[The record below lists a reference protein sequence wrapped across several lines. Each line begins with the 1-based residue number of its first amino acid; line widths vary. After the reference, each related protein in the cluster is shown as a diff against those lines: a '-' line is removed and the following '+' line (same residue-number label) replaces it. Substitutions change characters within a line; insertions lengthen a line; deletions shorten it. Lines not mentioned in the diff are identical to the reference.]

1 MPYEVIMDADGCD
14 GHAVVKVG
22 SKIPID
28 GGCHS
33 THDEALD
40 QMAALYVSELDEMR
54 IADSNQVLIVD
65 IDDTLL
71 QNGVQPIQ
79 KVIDY
84 VNNDHA
90 EYLVVIVTGRFESDR
105 EATVAALSNAGVQ
118 YDRLVMN
125 QDKTVDASE
134 YKKDVAEALIAD
146 GKTIDKAIDNDSAAR
161 EAYSQLGIEVIDPS
175 KLDMKDENNYR
186 HEDMVSAIDEAIN
199 LLMAAKMAYESD
211 EKDEPMDRNKMQ
223 DDEEYRA
230 VNLVAPAFMRAS
242 AKRGLVLHGEG
253 ESGDGLVPAT
263 VADARRMSNG
273 EALSENKWR
282 KISPW
287 IARHIDD
294 LDAVQG
300 NEITAGLVAMLLW
313 GGGSSKASARRA
325 QAYAERI
332 VSQLENE
339 TRAPAPKKDQ
349 IKGSDENPEGSAQ
362 GKTGG
367 IVLNEATTT
376 ALQNKA
382 KEHNDKMKER
392 NRPDWTR
399 TTLGALKAVYRRG
412 AGAFSGSHRPGIGRA
427 QWAMARVN
435 AFLFLCR
442 TGKAS
447 NPNYVTD
454 NDLLN
459 PSHPKH
465 SSSGKDK

>member
-1 MPYEVIMDADGCD
+1 MPYEVIMNADGCD

-22 SKIPID
+22 STIPVD
-28 GGCHS
+28 GGCHA

-40 QMAALYVSELDEMR
+40 QMTALN
-54 IADSNQVLIVD
+54 IA
-65 IDDTLL
+65 T
-71 QNGVQPIQ
+71 
-79 KVIDY
+79 
-84 VNNDHA
+84 A
-90 EYLVVIVTGRFESDR
+90 
-105 EATVAALSNAGVQ
+105 
-118 YDRLVMN
+118 
-125 QDKTVDASE
+125 
-134 YKKDVAEALIAD
+134 
-146 GKTIDKAIDNDSAAR
+146 
-161 EAYSQLGIEVIDPS
+161 
-175 KLDMKDENNYR
+175 DENNYR

-199 LLMAAKMAYESD
+199 LLMAAKTAYESD
-211 EKDEPMDRNKMQ
+211 EKDEPMDMSEMKE
-223 DDEEYRA
+223 DEEYRA
-230 VNLVAPAFMRAS
+230 VNLVAPSFMRAS

-287 IARHIDD
+287 IARHIVD

-300 NEITAGLVAMLLW
+300 DEITAGLVAMLLW

-332 VSQLENE
+332 VNQLENE

-349 IKGSDENPEGSAQ
+349 IKGSGENPEGSAQ

-367 IVLNEATTT
+367 IVLNEATNT
-376 ALQNKA
+376 ALQNKV

-392 NRPDWTR
+392 NKPDWTR

-412 AGAFSGSHRPGIGRA
+412 AGAFSTSHRPGIGRA

-442 TGKAS
+442 TGAPS
-447 NPNYVTD
+447 NSKYVTD

-459 PSHPKH
+459 TSHPKY

>member
-1 MPYEVIMDADGCD
+1 MPYEVIMNAENCD

-22 SKIPID
+22 STIPVD
-28 GGCHS
+28 GGCHA
-33 THDEALD
+33 THEEALD
-40 QMAALYVSELDEMR
+40 QMTALNIATADERSERNE
-54 IADSNQVLIVD
+54 Q
-65 IDDTLL
+65 
-71 QNGVQPIQ
+71 
-79 KVIDY
+79 
-84 VNNDHA
+84 
-90 EYLVVIVTGRFESDR
+90 
-105 EATVAALSNAGVQ
+105 
-118 YDRLVMN
+118 MN
-125 QDKTVDASE
+125 SA
-134 YKKDVAEALIAD
+134 
-146 GKTIDKAIDNDSAAR
+146 IDKAIS
-161 EAYSQLGIEVIDPS
+161 
-175 KLDMKDENNYR
+175 
-186 HEDMVSAIDEAIN
+186 
-199 LLMAAKMAYESD
+199 LLMAAKAAHMEGQKEAE
-211 EKDEPMDRNKMQ
+211 DEPMDMSEME

-263 VADARRMSNG
+263 VADARRMANG

-287 IARHIDD
+287 IARHIVD

-300 NEITAGLVAMLLW
+300 DEITAGLVAMLLW

-349 IKGSDENPEGSAQ
+349 IKGSEKNPEGSAQ

-367 IVLNEATTT
+367 IVLNEATIT
-376 ALQNKA
+376 ALENKV
-382 KEHNDKMKER
+382 KDHNEKMKER

-399 TTLGALKAVYRRG
+399 TSLGALKSVYRRG
-412 AGAFSGSHRPGIGRA
+412 AGAFSTSHRPGIGRA

-442 TGKAS
+442 TGAPA
-447 NPNYVTD
+447 NPKYITD
-454 NDLLN
+454 NDLLK
-459 PSHPKH
+459 PSHPKY
-465 SSSGKDK
+465 SSSSANK